1 MGGILATLSAEILTY
16 HLTKP
21 KINVSENISIN
32 FLDGSDSPFEVSNE
46 LKRIS
51 KYDIVYPMV
60 GIKISF

>member
-21 KINVSENISIN
+21 KINVSENVSIN
-32 FLDGSDSPFEVSNE
+32 FLDGSNSPFKVSNE

-51 KYDIVYPMV
+51 KYDFVYPMV